1 MFFSCHA
8 RVSEWIHTLNVS
20 YYFNIFFI
28 LLASFCLRGI
38 NHEIKSRDKI
48 LEPRNTNRKE
58 AFNPKNTHKRK
69 FWTNKK
75 IIWTQKTTH
84 KKIFW
89 THEIPMRQNFGPTKA
104 QYVTMTRW
112 HETHEIHPGTR
123 SMEMIILFPILF
135 NFSQL
140 DQLAQ
145 ANYLLISIRKSTLSV
160 LGNEVIYSW

>member
-75 IIWTQKTTH
+75 I
-84 KKIFW
+84 FW
-89 THEIPMRQNFGPTKA
+89 THEIPMRQNFGPTK
-104 QYVTMTRW
+104 TRW

-145 ANYLLISIRKSTLSV
+145 ANYLLINIRKSTLSV

>member
-1 MFFSCHA
+1 MNRYRTIKYNCMFFSCHA
-8 RVSEWIHTLNVS
+8 CVSEWIHTLNVS

-38 NHEIKSRDKI
+38 NHGIKSRDKI

-104 QYVTMTRW
+104 VCHNDTMAWDPWDPPW
-112 HETHEIHPGTR
+112 HKIHG
-123 SMEMIILFPILF
+123 
-135 NFSQL
+135 N
-140 DQLAQ
+140 DH
-145 ANYLLISIRKSTLSV
+145 TLS
-160 LGNEVIYSW
+160 YSIQF